1 MPKEII
7 DIIPPEKIGK
17 PKLLPSKKKDLKK
30 PKRKIRFRKLWF
42 FLVSILMIAGFGYGF
57 TFSRVEIEIWPKMD
71 TFELG
76 LEIIVDSKA
85 EEADWSTKI
94 IPGCFLEERNSFSQQ
109 FPASGKIVKD
119 EKAEGVIRIYNNYS
133 GLSQSLRAN
142 TRFMAASGEVFR
154 TPIRVVIPGKKTEEG
169 KEVPGYIDV
178 KVIADQPGP
187 EYNIKPTS
195 FSIPGLVGTALYTK
209 FYGRSFELMT
219 GGFKGETP
227 QVTKEDLEKA
237 EIAVVKRLKAEGEQI
252 LEKKAVDSG
261 SILLKETFE
270 QDVKAT
276 SSSAKAGVEVEN
288 FDFLAEVKSTVLIFK
303 EEDINKL
310 ILDQAPQ
317 GTRFYEKSLDINWKS
332 KELNLIQGKITLD
345 LEFSGEVY
353 SDLDQ
358 LVLRRELKERPLL
371 EAKEFLEKK
380 SEISKVEIDSWP
392 FWIKKIPRNLNKIK
406 LKLKLD

>member
-17 PKLLPSKKKDLKK
+17 PKLLLSKKKELKK

-42 FLVSILMIAGFGYGF
+42 FLVLILIISGFGYGF

-85 EEADWSTKI
+85 KEADWSAKI
-94 IPGCFLEERNSFSQQ
+94 IPGYFLEERNSFSQQ
-109 FPASGKIVKD
+109 FPASGKIIKD

-154 TPIRVVIPGKKTEEG
+154 TPIRVVIPGKKTEKG

-187 EYNIKPTS
+187 EYNIESTS

-270 QDVKAT
+270 QEVKAT

-288 FDFLAEVKSTVLIFK
+288 FDFLAEVKSTVLIFE

>member
-7 DIIPPEKIGK
+7 DIIPPEKIEESK
-17 PKLLPSKKKDLKK
+17 PLLSKKKDFKK

-42 FLVSILMIAGFGYGF
+42 FLVLILMIAGFGYGF
-57 TFSRVEIEIWPKMD
+57 TFSRVEIEIWPEMD

-76 LEIIVDSKA
+76 LEIIVDSEVK
-85 EEADWSTKI
+85 EADWSAKI
-94 IPGCFLEERNSFSQQ
+94 IPGYFLEEQNSFFQQ

-119 EKAEGVIRIYNNYS
+119 KIAEGVIRIYNNYS

-154 TPIRVVIPGKKTEEG
+154 TPTRVVVPGKKTEKG
-169 KEVPGYIDV
+169 KEVSGYIDI
-178 KVIADQPGP
+178 KVVADQPGP
-187 EYNIKPTS
+187 EYNIEPTS

-209 FYGRSFELMT
+209 FYGRSFEPMT
-219 GGFKGETP
+219 SGFKGETP

-237 EIAVVKRLKAEGEQI
+237 ETAVVERLKAEGEQI

-261 SILLKETFE
+261 SILLRETLE
-270 QDVKAT
+270 QEVKAT

-288 FDFLAEVKSTVLIFK
+288 FDFLAEVESTVLVFK
-303 EEDINKL
+303 EEDINRL

-317 GTRFYEKSLDINWKS
+317 GTKLYEKSLDVNWKS
-332 KELNLIQGKITLD
+332 KELNLTQGRVTLN
-345 LEFSGEVY
+345 LEFSGEIY
-353 SDLDQ
+353 FDFDQ
-358 LVLRRELKERPLL
+358 LTLRRELKEKPLL

-380 SEISKVEIDSWP
+380 SEISKVEID
-392 FWIKKIPRNLNKIK
+392 
-406 LKLKLD
+406 